1 MDFFIKFAPSI
12 KTSTQ
17 MRTTILSLILLT
29 VAACMRAEVQLQ
41 NSEVNS
47 QWRTKTISV
56 KNGGQSPDVI
66 KLLRAFNEALPTWV
80 VGEVLKQADHPAKG
94 TRQSGT
100 ASIYED
106 EYDFRILIDRKNGY
120 ADLASETD
128 INQMSAC
135 IWRKDNGHR
144 IFAVSLYE
152 QHDMPQNLLCWYD
165 YDPQTQTMKP
175 EKSPLD
181 DFQPDVKGAPI
192 SWDLPMKGTDFT
204 ITEYFIGITNITHV
218 YKWDKE
224 QFHLDHSEL
233 NDFEYKLAA
242 DSEAKER
249 ISKGRGWSHYC
260 PIDLTDNGYPVMA
273 FCNFYE
279 GEIGDVMLIGE
290 FKGDRVALGTS
301 SQDGEKLNVFTLP
314 DNRKGDKRVAIVHRD
329 MAGGKF
335 YNIMLGNLVQ
345 FLVCDLPDF
354 AGGGENKVEIT
365 AGFGGPDETTDIIN
379 ELGDWIDLSKFY
391 RWSPFT
397 IREGEEAP

>member
-1 MDFFIKFAPSI
+1 MKKTFFTLVMMVMAIGINAHE
-12 KTSTQ
+12 
-17 MRTTILSLILLT
+17 LLDN
-29 VAACMRAEVQLQ
+29 AD
-41 NSEVNS
+41 VNA

-56 KNGGQSPDVI
+56 KDGGQAPDVV
-66 KLLRAFNEALPTWV
+66 KLLRAFNQAMPTWV
-80 VGEVLKQADHPAKG
+80 VGEVLNQADHPAKD

-100 ASIYED
+100 ASIWDGEEED
-106 EYDFRILIDRKNGY
+106 DYRILIDRRNGY
-120 ADLASETD
+120 LDLESQTD
-128 INQMSAC
+128 IDQMSAC
-135 IWRKDNGHR
+135 VWRKENGHR

-152 QHDMPQNLLCWYD
+152 QHVMPQHLLCWYD

-218 YKWDKE
+218 YKCDKK

-249 ISKGRGWSHYC
+249 ISGGRGWSHYC
-260 PIDLTDNGYPVMA
+260 LINLTDNGYPAMA

-301 SQDGEKLNVFTLP
+301 SKDGEKLNVFTLP
-314 DNRKGDKRVAIVHRD
+314 DSRKGDKRVAVVHRD

-365 AGFGGPDETTDIIN
+365 AGFGGPDATTDIIN
-379 ELGDWIDLSKFY
+379 DLGDWIDLSKFY

-397 IREGEEAP
+397 TRESEE

>member
-1 MDFFIKFAPSI
+1 
-12 KTSTQ
+12 

-120 ADLASETD
+120 ADLTSETD

-181 DFQPDVKGAPI
+181 DFQPDVKGTPI

-218 YKWDKE
+218 YKWDKK

-249 ISKGRGWSHYC
+249 ISKGRGWSHYSL
-260 PIDLTDNGYPVMA
+260 INLTDNGYPAMA

-279 GEIGDVMLIGE
+279 GEIGDVMLTPSPTAG
-290 FKGDRVALGTS
+290 RVTSAWPSSIATWQAASSITSCWATSYSSWCATCPTSQAEVRTRWRSPLASADLTRPPTS
-301 SQDGEKLNVFTLP
+301 STSWATGSTSPN
-314 DNRKGDKRVAIVHRD
+314 
-329 MAGGKF
+329 
-335 YNIMLGNLVQ
+335 Y
-345 FLVCDLPDF
+345 
-354 AGGGENKVEIT
+354 T
-365 AGFGGPDETTDIIN
+365 AGAPSPSARAKN
-379 ELGDWIDLSKFY
+379 DLTMMCL
-391 RWSPFT
+391 RL
-397 IREGEEAP
+397 

>member
-224 QFHLDHSEL
+224 QFHLDRSEL

-260 PIDLTDNGYPVMA
+260 PIDLTGNGYPVMA

-301 SQDGEKLNVFTLP
+301 SKDGEKLNVFTLP
-314 DNRKGDKRVAIVHRD
+314 DSRKGDKRVAVVHRD